1 MLVTKSTESTNLSP
15 TYLVSNI
22 RHQHRCN
29 LQKSINEKIN
39 GNKPR
44 RLLLN
49 YIDFE
54 ARIEQNSRFQG
65 PFYHRI
71 LNNFRAFKIDIAL
84 GRHRV
89 PSYQVG
95 ECNHKRIHFEKDL
108 LEQSQFLQEL
118 NSDIFE
124 LHPNYHLYQE
134 LLHTS
139 PYLRQNFLMV
149 F

>member
-1 MLVTKSTESTNLSP
+1 M
-15 TYLVSNI
+15 
-22 RHQHRCN
+22 QM
-29 LQKSINEKIN
+29 SINEKIN

-44 RLLLN
+44 QLLLN

-65 PFYHRI
+65 SFYHRI
-71 LNNFRAFKIDIAL
+71 LNDFRAFKIGIAVE
-84 GRHRV
+84 RHRV
-89 PSYQVG
+89 PSYQVE

-108 LEQSQFLQEL
+108 LAQSQFLPGL

-124 LHPNYHLYQE
+124 LHPDYHLYQE
-134 LLHTS
+134 LLHTI
-139 PYLRQNFLMV
+139 PYLRQNFLVV